1 MGYGKSDNQEDNQG
15 SEKTGRERVEQQQK
29 VITFADYEQLMEK
42 LEKSKNYEEIKQKN
56 PKVVQDKNYT
66 REMEIESAL
75 VKKMLEKKL

>member
-1 MGYGKSDNQEDNQG
+1 MGYGKSDNQEDNRG
-15 SEKTGRERVEQQQK
+15 SEETGREQVEQQQK